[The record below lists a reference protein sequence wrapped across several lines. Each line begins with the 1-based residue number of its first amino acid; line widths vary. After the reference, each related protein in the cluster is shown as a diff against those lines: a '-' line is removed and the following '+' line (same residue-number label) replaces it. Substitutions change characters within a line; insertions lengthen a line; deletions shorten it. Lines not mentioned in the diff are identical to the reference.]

1 MLAADEPQPV
11 NAAPLP
17 NSAHEA
23 LTAIDGLSRHRLCR
37 HGDATR
43 QAVLTALP
51 EYPVG
56 HFSCHGYANI
66 GEPLASGLLMAND
79 ELLTLRDFLELRLVG
94 MRLAILS
101 ACETAIPG
109 FQLPDEVVSLPTG
122 LLQAGVAG
130 IVASLWSVSGM
141 STMMLLARF
150 YEVWGNTERD
160 PAEALRRAQQWVRD
174 TTNGQN
180 EITSGA
186 LCQSSR
192 GVGCQR
198 LSPARSI
205 KLVRCCPQNG
215 MTMRIRITGPRSA
228 MSGYDR
234 S

>member
-1 MLAADEPQPV
+1 
-11 NAAPLP
+11 
-17 NSAHEA
+17 
-23 LTAIDGLSRHRLCR
+23 
-37 HGDATR
+37 
-43 QAVLTALP
+43 VLTALP

-198 LSPARSI
+198 LSPARSYQACA
-205 KLVRCCPQNG
+205 LLPAERHDYAHPYYW
-215 MTMRIRITGPRSA
+215 A
-228 MSGYDR
+228 AFGYVGV
-234 S
+234 